1 MQNQPNVTAGSIP
14 LVNTE
19 TIPGRT
25 IIQTMGVVSGSTV
38 RAKNVFKDIGAGF
51 KSIIGGELVAY
62 TELLSESRQQAL
74 ERMVAE
80 AIGRGANAIVNVRF
94 ATSSVAG
101 GASELFSYGT
111 AVIIE

>member
-1 MQNQPNVTAGSIP
+1 MENQPNVSPSSIP
-14 LVNTE
+14 IVNTE

-62 TELLSESRQQAL
+62 TELLGESRQQAV
-74 ERMVAE
+74 ERMVAD
-80 AIGRGANAIVNVRF
+80 AVGRGANAIVNVRF

-111 AVIIE
+111 AVVIQ

>member
-1 MQNQPNVTAGSIP
+1 MQNHPNATPASIP
-14 LVNTE
+14 VVNTE

-38 RAKNVFKDIGAGF
+38 RAKNVFKDIGAGL
-51 KSIIGGELVAY
+51 KSIVGGELVAY

-74 ERMVAE
+74 ERMIADAV
-80 AIGRGANAIVNVRF
+80 GRGANAIVNVRF

-101 GASELFSYGT
+101 GASELFAYGT
-111 AVIIE
+111 AVVIQ